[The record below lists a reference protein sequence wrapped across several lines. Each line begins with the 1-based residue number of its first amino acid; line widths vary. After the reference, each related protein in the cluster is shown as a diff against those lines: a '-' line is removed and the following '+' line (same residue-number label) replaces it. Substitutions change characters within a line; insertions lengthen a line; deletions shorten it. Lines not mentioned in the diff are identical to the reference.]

1 MSYWISGDNQAI
13 NAFFPVVMDP
23 KTDEKFN
30 LYIRYWR
37 AERQQMLKKNEFY
50 NFSPLMLSMTQR

>member
-23 KTDEKFN
+23 KTDEKLN

-37 AERQQMLKKNEFY
+37 AERQQMLKKK
-50 NFSPLMLSMTQR
+50 

>member
-13 NAFFPVVMDP
+13 NTFFPVVMDP

-37 AERQQMLKKNEFY
+37 AERQQMFKKMNSITF
-50 NFSPLMLSMTQR
+50 PR